1 MNWNNKVSLSKKK
14 NNHFFDNV
22 YRVFIPSTPVIDKK
36 QCYGRYK
43 EITLITE
50 ALQEPGKHLLLFG
63 GRGYGKTSI
72 ANIVSHNLSNKGFFI
87 IKINCHRSLN
97 TYTEI
102 WGDIFKVTLSAI
114 NDDHLKFSKKL
125 KDYFSESKEIV
136 NQKNIQIIDVISFF
150 KKVDFPFLIILDEA
164 DLIIQN
170 STNIGKFADTIKA
183 FSDQLPSIKLLIVGI
198 AKNSSELIG
207 EHASLERCLV
217 EVNIDRMNEKDLI
230 DILDGGL
237 FKIDMKADEEVK
249 KNLVLFAHGF
259 PYFIHLLSLYAV
271 EDAIRLN
278 YKLLVEKN
286 FQNAVIRALNNMQEN
301 LRKMFKR
308 ILGRSPEKYEQILNA
323 AMRLEEKS
331 IEEQYYLSRQD
342 PKYQINY
349 EKIGFTSQELS
360 SYLYKKNTSLDDKK
374 ITQILNLFCNA
385 KKGVFVKNQ
394 TWNEKRHSFANPL
407 FRAYLH
413 YRLYEATE
421 THKPVLFIS

>member
-1 MNWNNKVSLSKKK
+1 MSLSKKK
-14 NNHFFDNV
+14 NNQSFDNIH
-22 YRVFIPSTPVIDKK
+22 RVFIPSTPVIDKN

-102 WGDIFKVTLSAI
+102 WKDIFKVTLSAI
-114 NDDHLKFSKKL
+114 NDDHLKISKKL
-125 KDYFSESKEIV
+125 KDYFSESKKMI

-150 KKVDFPFLIILDEA
+150 KKVNFPFLIILDEA
-164 DLIIQN
+164 DLIIRN
-170 STNIGKFADTIKA
+170 STSIGKFSDTIKA
-183 FSDQLPSIKLLIVGI
+183 FSDQLPNIKLLIVGI

-217 EVNIDRMNEKDLI
+217 EVNIDRMSEKDLI

-237 FKIDMKADEEVK
+237 FKIDMRADEAVK

-271 EDAIRLN
+271 EDAIGLN

-360 SYLYKKNTSLDDKK
+360 FYFDKKNPSLGDKK
-374 ITQILNLFCNA
+374 ITQTLNLLCNA
-385 KKGVFVKNQ
+385 KKSVFVKKQ
-394 TWNEKRHSFANPL
+394 TWNERCYSFANPL

-413 YRLYEATE
+413 RRLYEATE